1 MKALVSYLIQKFNL
15 MENTNENRVK
25 IPVPLESVKALDVVF
40 LSEED
45 DTPYLVLDKGTPFI
59 LIENQKTHFA
69 TLYRPTNTLYHY
81 V

>member
-1 MKALVSYLIQKFNL
+1 
-15 MENTNENRVK
+15 MENTNVSRVK

-40 LSEED
+40 LSAED
-45 DTPYLVLDKGTPFI
+45 DTSYLVLDTGNPFI

-69 TLYRPTNTLYHY
+69 TLYRPTNPLYHY